1 MPEMTGARFIAETL
15 DAYGVS
21 HVFFVPAIMS
31 HTLAELERRTGIR
44 RILTHGEKAS
54 VYMADGYA
62 RACGRPGV
70 TFAQCVG
77 AANLAAGLRDPYL
90 ACTPLIAFTGGP
102 YSHSRHRHTYQEID
116 DFALFKPVTKFTAKV
131 DDVTRL
137 PDLLRQAFRSAVT
150 GTPGPVH
157 IELEGHLGELER
169 QTADLQVLAEER
181 FSRLTPFRPVADAEA
196 IAQAG
201 RLLEQAARPI
211 IVAGG
216 GARTSGAGPEL
227 VALAEKLAI
236 PVATS
241 MNAKELI
248 PGGHPLSVGVCG
260 TYSRKSANQ
269 AVLEADLVLFI
280 GSRTGSQVTTWWKV
294 PRPGTPVIELDI
306 EPAELGRHYPN
317 EVSLLGDARMT
328 LRELIAAA
336 DERTAGSR
344 RVWVERTQSLAREWR
359 EEWAPLM
366 DSDAVPMRPE
376 RLCRDLTALL
386 PPETLLVADTGHA
399 GMWTAGMVDLNKPG
413 QGFIRAAGS
422 LGWGLPAALG
432 AKLAAPERPVLLFTG
447 DGGFWYHLAEVETAV
462 RCGINA
468 VFLINNNRSLNQE
481 IDIYADAYGGRLE
494 GNHAELWKFTDA
506 SFAAIAESM
515 GAKGIRVEKP
525 GELGS
530 ALDQALSSGCP
541 CVVEVLTEITAT
553 APLAFTG
560 E

>member
-1 MPEMTGARFIAETL
+1 MPEMTGARFIAEML
-15 DAYGVS
+15 EAYGVT

-31 HTLAELERRTGIR
+31 HTLAQLERRTGIR

-90 ACTPLIAFTGGP
+90 ACTPLLAFTGGP

-116 DFALFKPVTKFTAKV
+116 DFALFKPVTKFSAKV
-131 DDVTRL
+131 DEVSRL
-137 PDLLRQAFRSAVT
+137 PDVMRQAFRAAVT

-169 QTADLQVLAEER
+169 QTGDLEVFAEER
-181 FSRLTPFRPVADAEA
+181 FSSVPPFRPVAEAGA
-196 IAQAG
+196 IADAA
-201 RLLEQAARPI
+201 RMLEQAARPI

-227 VALAEKLAI
+227 LALAEKLSI

-248 PGGHPLSVGVCG
+248 TGDHPLSAGVCG

-269 AVLEADLVLFI
+269 AVMEADLVFFI
-280 GSRTGSQVTTWWKV
+280 GSQTGSQVTTWWKV
-294 PRPGTPVIELDI
+294 PRPGTPVIQLDI

-317 EVSLLGDARMT
+317 RVSLLGDARMT
-328 LRELIAAA
+328 LRELIRAA
-336 DERTAGSR
+336 DGQSSGMRSA
-344 RVWVERTQSLAREWR
+344 WVARIQSLTREWR

-366 DSDAVPMRPE
+366 DSNVEPIRPE
-376 RLCRDLTALL
+376 RLCRDLTKML
-386 PPETLLVADTGHA
+386 PPETLLVVDTGHA

-494 GNHAELWKFTDA
+494 GRHEELWKFTDA
-506 SFAAIAESM
+506 SLAAIAESM
-515 GAKGIRVEKP
+515 GAKGILVKKP
-525 GELGS
+525 GELAS
-530 ALDQALSSGCP
+530 TLDEAFSSGRP

-553 APLAFTG
+553 APLAYTG